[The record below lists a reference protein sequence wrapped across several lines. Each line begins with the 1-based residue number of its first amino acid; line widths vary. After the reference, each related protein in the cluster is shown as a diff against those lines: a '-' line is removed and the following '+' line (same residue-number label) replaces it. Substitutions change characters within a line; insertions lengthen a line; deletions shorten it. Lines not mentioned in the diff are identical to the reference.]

1 MQMQD
6 WQGRKTVRSQQ
17 MDGDAQSSSGTS
29 ARCHTQPRLLT
40 RLQGTASRPA
50 GSLHWTRTMQ
60 GQGEYQRE
68 VSEDSWGLTAA
79 GRPPASRGT
88 AIRLWEFSLLAERVL
103 LGLRGCPGHRNS
115 SVKTR
120 TVWGKLE
127 LMAILLMGHCPLSL
141 SFMVSEREPRSTYQY
156 ELTAEQNSWCRAP
169 ASSSHLRLIAK

>member
-1 MQMQD
+1 MLNHPQEQAHAATHSP
-6 WQGRKTVRSQQ
+6 GCSLACR
-17 MDGDAQSSSGTS
+17 
-29 ARCHTQPRLLT
+29 ARP
-40 RLQGTASRPA
+40 PA
-50 GSLHWTRTMQ
+50 PQALCTGPAPGQ

-79 GRPPASRGT
+79 GRLPASRGT